1 MERESVVTRTIET
14 TKATVKVAN
23 LNTSTIED
31 VTVTLPRTYKN
42 DEAIM
47 KAVSKTLPAH
57 QKALTVVAAE
67 VNSAIYGMT
76 ETDFLKYAKVMP
88 DRKPTATADD
98 DNTTADE
105 TANA

>member
-1 MERESVVTRTIET
+1 MARESVVTRTIET

-31 VTVTLPRTYKN
+31 VPVTLPRTYKN

-47 KAVSKTLPAH
+47 KAAAKTLPAH
-57 QKALTVVAAE
+57 QKVLAVVTAE
-67 VNSAIYGMT
+67 VNSDIYGMT

-88 DRKPTATADD
+88 DRKPTANADG
-98 DNTTADE
+98 DNTADE
-105 TANA
+105 PAANA

>member
-1 MERESVVTRTIET
+1 MARESVVTRTIET

-23 LNTSTIED
+23 LTTSTIED

-42 DEAIM
+42 DDAIM
-47 KAVSKTLPAH
+47 KAVAKTLPAH
-57 QKALTVVAAE
+57 QKPLTVVTAK
-67 VNSAIYGMT
+67 VDSAIYGMS

-98 DNTTADE
+98 ANDTADE
-105 TANA
+105 TTNA

>member
-1 MERESVVTRTIET
+1 MARESVVTRTIET

-23 LNTSTIED
+23 LTTSTIED

-57 QKALTVVAAE
+57 QKPLTVVAAE
-67 VNSAIYGMT
+67 VNSDIYGMT

-88 DRKPTATADD
+88 ARKPTANADD
-98 DNTTADE
+98 ANATADE